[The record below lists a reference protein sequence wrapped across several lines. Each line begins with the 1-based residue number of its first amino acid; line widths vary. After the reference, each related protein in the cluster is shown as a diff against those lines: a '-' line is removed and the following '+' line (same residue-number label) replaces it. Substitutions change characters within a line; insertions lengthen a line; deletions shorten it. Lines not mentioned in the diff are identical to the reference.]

1 MCGESGTR
9 GKCVVDGSRCG
20 AVVVCVKWYSGW
32 MDGLDVSMC
41 GVGWSV
47 GLVNQVFGIRM
58 VFNFLES
65 CSSGWLI
72 VGC

>member
-1 MCGESGTR
+1 
-9 GKCVVDGSRCG
+9 
-20 AVVVCVKWYSGW
+20 
-32 MDGLDVSMC
+32 MDGLDVSVC

-65 CSSGWLI
+65 CSSGWLT